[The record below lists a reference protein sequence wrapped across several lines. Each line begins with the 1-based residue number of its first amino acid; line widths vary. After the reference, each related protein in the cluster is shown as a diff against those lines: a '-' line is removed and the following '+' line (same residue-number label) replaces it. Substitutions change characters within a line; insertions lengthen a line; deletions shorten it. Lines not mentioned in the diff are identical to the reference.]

1 MDSKIDIWIEKYRPN
16 SLDQI
21 IGNPEITKRLQF
33 IAKEGNMPNLLLCGP
48 PGTGKTT
55 SVLCLAREMLGLQFK
70 NAVIEL
76 NASDDRGV
84 EVVRES
90 IKNFAKK
97 SLVLPPN
104 KHKIVILDEVDSMT
118 EAAQQWLT
126 IQLKALR
133 RIMEIYSN
141 TTRFALACNQ
151 STKIIEPIQ
160 SRCAVIRY
168 SKLKD
173 DQILKRLVDICGMEN
188 LNYTNEGMEA
198 LLFSADGDLR
208 RAVNNLQIVSA
219 GFKVV
224 TKENVFKVCDI
235 PSPDLIQKMLG
246 DCLCGNWRS
255 AHEKAVEL
263 LDLGHSPLDIIVTI
277 RSVLKTLDAPEHV
290 VLEYIKSVALA
301 HMVMVNGLT
310 SQLQLEKLLANL
322 CKIALALRTA

>member
-21 IGNPEITKRLQF
+21 IGNPEITKRLQY

-70 NAVIEL
+70 NGVIEL

-84 EVVRES
+84 DVVRES

-97 SLVLPPN
+97 SLILPPN
-104 KHKIVILDEVDSMT
+104 RHKIVILDEVDSMT
-118 EAAQQWLT
+118 EAAQQ
-126 IQLKALR
+126 ALR

-173 DQILKRLVDICGMEN
+173 DQILKRLVDICNMEN
-188 LNYTNEGMEA
+188 MNYTNDGMEA

-208 RAVNNLQIVSA
+208 RAVNNLQIVGA
-219 GFKVV
+219 GFKLI

-235 PSPDLIQKMLG
+235 PSPDLIKKMLG
-246 DCLCGNWRS
+246 DCLCGKWRS
-255 AHEKAVEL
+255 AHHKAAQL
-263 LDLGHSPLDIIVTI
+263 LELGHSPLDIIATM
-277 RSVLKTLDAPEHV
+277 RTVLKTLDAPEHV
-290 VLEYIKSVALA
+290 LMEYIKSVALS
-301 HMVMVNGLT
+301 HMVMVKGLT
-310 SQLQLEKLLANL
+310 SHLQLEKLLASL
-322 CKIALALRTA
+322 CKIALALRPA

>member
-1 MDSKIDIWIEKYRPN
+1 MDAKIDIWIEKYRP
-16 SLDQI
+16 STLEEI

-55 SVLCLAREMLGLQFK
+55 SVLCLAREMLGSHFK
-70 NAVIEL
+70 SAVVEL

-84 EVVRES
+84 DVVREN

-97 SLVLPPN
+97 SLILPAN

-118 EAAQQWLT
+118 EPAQQ
-126 IQLKALR
+126 ALR
-133 RIMEIYSN
+133 RIMEIYSS

-151 STKIIEPIQ
+151 SNKIIEPIQ

-173 DQILKRLVDICGMEN
+173 EQILKRLVTICDLEN
-188 LNYTNEGMEA
+188 LTYTDEGMEA

-219 GFKVV
+219 GFKIV
-224 TKENVFKVCDI
+224 TKDNVFKVCDI
-235 PSPDLIQKMLG
+235 PSPDLIQKMLEN
-246 DCLCGNWRS
+246 CLNGNWRL
-255 AHEKAVEL
+255 AHEKVNQL
-263 LDLGHSPLDIIVTI
+263 LELGHSPVDIIVTM
-277 RSVLKTLDAPEHV
+277 RSLLKTMDAPEHV
-290 VLEYIKSVALA
+290 LLEYIKVFLNNFSR
-301 HMVMVNGLT
+301 
-310 SQLQLEKLLANL
+310 S
-322 CKIALALRTA
+322 CI